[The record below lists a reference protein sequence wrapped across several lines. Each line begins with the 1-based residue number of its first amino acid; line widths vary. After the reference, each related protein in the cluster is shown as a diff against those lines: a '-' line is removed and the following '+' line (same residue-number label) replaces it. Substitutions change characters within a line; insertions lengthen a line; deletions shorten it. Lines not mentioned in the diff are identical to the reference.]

1 MGLGDEGS
9 RSNLAAAFRAMSK
22 PKTQLP
28 PPAVVIT
35 LDTDPFTVD
44 ASPATT
50 PTTATTPT
58 LAKGRQSMHRDSLL
72 AVRVDSSGS
81 TDSKVNGVYSATG
94 SGSNSP
100 RVHVFPMR
108 SRENSVVQDQSGTG
122 SSIDLCLGTFGD
134 GAADGVPPGA
144 KVDKRCCNEN
154 SRKVSVGLV
163 MTLLIAASW
172 VGAAHMLKATFAESN
187 SPANQRLTREGR
199 LNVTEVT
206 FDAPFF
212 TTWVCASFN
221 TFFFPIFLMG
231 RLCSRTEKTTAKN
244 VLIETL
250 TQLQE
255 KRFTFSQFFSRCG
268 LFCLLWVVTNYALVH
283 SLRILDTTDVLALYA
298 SNVSFVYLLSWVI
311 LHEQFVG
318 IRIVAVILCNTGIAL
333 LAYMDGVTRTI
344 TLGGVVLSAAAAA
357 GSGVYKVTFKKLIG
371 DVSFGQ
377 LSLFFSLIGF
387 LNLLLMWPVLLA
399 LYLLRFETIVWG
411 RMPWGMLAGAGAL
424 SLLSNLLGNF
434 GIMWTFEI
442 FLTLGL
448 AFAVPISAIVDVYIY
463 EVIFEGMK
471 LAGILL
477 ILIGFMLVLLPE
489 DWPDY
494 LTMMLRYRRSNRRRR
509 SAAKKPTPQDTTTG
523 HRSRLRTPS
532 GRVK

>member
-1 MGLGDEGS
+1 MMLLNIVS
-9 RSNLAAAFRAMSK
+9 RFSFYA
-22 PKTQLP
+22 
-28 PPAVVIT
+28 
-35 LDTDPFTVD
+35 
-44 ASPATT
+44 
-50 PTTATTPT
+50 
-58 LAKGRQSMHRDSLL
+58 
-72 AVRVDSSGS
+72 
-81 TDSKVNGVYSATG
+81 
-94 SGSNSP
+94 
-100 RVHVFPMR
+100 
-108 SRENSVVQDQSGTG
+108 GTG
-122 SSIDLCLGTFGD
+122 DGPGPGD
-134 GAADGVPPGA
+134 GPGGVKA
-144 KVDKRCCNEN
+144 DKRCCNEN
-154 SRKVSVGLV
+154 SRKVSVGFL

-172 VGAAHMLKATFAESN
+172 VGAAHMLKATFATSN
-187 SPANQRLTREGR
+187 SPANRRLTREGR
-199 LNVTEVT
+199 LNITEVT

-221 TFFFPIFLMG
+221 TFFFPIFLVG
-231 RLCSRTEKTTAKN
+231 RLCSRTEKTTARN
-244 VLIETL
+244 VLIDTL

-255 KRFTFSQFFSRCG
+255 KRFTFTQFFSRCG
-268 LFCLLWVVTNYALVH
+268 LFCLLWVVTNYALIH

-344 TLGGVVLSAAAAA
+344 TLGGVVLSAGAAA

-377 LSLFFSLIGF
+377 LSLFFTLIGF
-387 LNLLLMWPVLLA
+387 LNLLFMWPIFLA
-399 LYLLRFETIVWG
+399 LYLLRCETIVWSG
-411 RMPWGMLAGAGAL
+411 MPWGMLAGAGSL

-434 GIMWTFEI
+434 GIVWTFEI

-463 EVIFEGMK
+463 EVLFEGMK

-494 LTMMLRYRRSNRRRR
+494 LTMMLRYRRTTRRRKTT
-509 SAAKKPTPQDTTTG
+509 KKPAVQDTTTG

>member
-1 MGLGDEGS
+1 
-9 RSNLAAAFRAMSK
+9 
-22 PKTQLP
+22 
-28 PPAVVIT
+28 
-35 LDTDPFTVD
+35 
-44 ASPATT
+44 
-50 PTTATTPT
+50 
-58 LAKGRQSMHRDSLL
+58 
-72 AVRVDSSGS
+72 
-81 TDSKVNGVYSATG
+81 
-94 SGSNSP
+94 
-100 RVHVFPMR
+100 
-108 SRENSVVQDQSGTG
+108 
-122 SSIDLCLGTFGD
+122 
-134 GAADGVPPGA
+134 
-144 KVDKRCCNEN
+144 KRCCNEN
-154 SRKVSVGLV
+154 SRKVSVGFL

-172 VGAAHMLKATFAESN
+172 VGAAHMLKATFATSHLNISASATGLARGLRQSSLGLMSN
-187 SPANQRLTREGR
+187 ARER
-199 LNVTEVT
+199 AAPVVNLRTAVA

-255 KRFTFSQFFSRCG
+255 KQFSFSQFFSRCG
-268 LFCLLWVVTNYALVH
+268 LFCLLWVVTNYALIY

-344 TLGGVVLSAAAAA
+344 TLGGVVLAAGAAA

-377 LSLFFSLIGF
+377 LSLFFTLIGF
-387 LNLLLMWPVLLA
+387 LNLLFIWPVFLA
-399 LYLLRFETIVWG
+399 LYLLRGETIIWS
-411 RMPWGMLAGAGAL
+411 RMPWGMLMGAGAL

-463 EVIFEGMK
+463 EVLFEGMK

-477 ILIGFMLVLLPE
+477 ILIGFMLVLLPD

-494 LTMMLRYRRSNRRRR
+494 LTMMLRYRRTNRRRKTP
-509 SAAKKPTPQDTTTG
+509 KKAVPQDTTTG

>member
-1 MGLGDEGS
+1 M
-9 RSNLAAAFRAMSK
+9 
-22 PKTQLP
+22 
-28 PPAVVIT
+28 
-35 LDTDPFTVD
+35 
-44 ASPATT
+44 
-50 PTTATTPT
+50 
-58 LAKGRQSMHRDSLL
+58 L
-72 AVRVDSSGS
+72 AVSITNYVEGGS
-81 TDSKVNGVYSATG
+81 DEDLQKLCSANNTPKHKNKEQTP
-94 SGSNSP
+94 SAHQWKRPSW
-100 RVHVFPMR
+100 RR
-108 SRENSVVQDQSGTG
+108 CCRREKDRPIVEEFGLCELPLLDQGDIPGQS
-122 SSIDLCLGTFGD
+122 D
-134 GAADGVPPGA
+134 GAASGG
-144 KVDKRCCNEN
+144 KEEKKCCNEN
-154 SRKVSVGLV
+154 SRKVSLGFL

-172 VGAAHMLKATFAESN
+172 VGAAHLLKASFI
-187 SPANQRLTREGR
+187 PASHPGQKIPAGTAR
-199 LNVTEVT
+199 NVSAVYYN
-206 FDAPFF
+206 APFF
-212 TTWVCASFN
+212 TTWVCATFN
-221 TFFFPIFLMG
+221 GFFFPIFLMG
-231 RLCSRTEKTTAKN
+231 RLCARGEKTTAKTL
-244 VLIETL
+244 LIETL
-250 TQLQE
+250 QQLQE

-298 SNVSFVYLLSWVI
+298 SSVSFVYLLSWVI

-344 TLGGVVLSAAAAA
+344 TLGGVVLAAAAAA

-377 LSLFFSLIGF
+377 LSLFFTLIGF
-387 LNLLLMWPVLLA
+387 LNLLLMWPIFLA
-399 LYLLRFETIVWG
+399 LYLLRVEVIVWNEA
-411 RMPWGMLAGAGAL
+411 PWAVLGGAGLL

-434 GIMWTFEI
+434 GIVWTFEI

-463 EVIFEGMK
+463 GVLFEGMK

-494 LTMMLRYRRSNRRRR
+494 LTLLLRYRRTNRRKK
-509 SAAKKPTPQDTTTG
+509 AVKKPQDSTTGG

-532 GRVK
+532 GRIK

>member
-1 MGLGDEGS
+1 MCVP
-9 RSNLAAAFRAMSK
+9 AAVLLESSMFSLSL
-22 PKTQLP
+22 TQC
-28 PPAVVIT
+28 AE
-35 LDTDPFTVD
+35 
-44 ASPATT
+44 
-50 PTTATTPT
+50 
-58 LAKGRQSMHRDSLL
+58 
-72 AVRVDSSGS
+72 
-81 TDSKVNGVYSATG
+81 G
-94 SGSNSP
+94 SGSETELCSVSEPLLCCRRHSP
-100 RVHVFPMR
+100 RGSGGASLAPFVAESSAAAAYHGAKR
-108 SRENSVVQDQSGTG
+108 SSWPKCCRRKNESRLSEEFALSV
-122 SSIDLCLGTFGD
+122 LPLLHEGD
-134 GAADGVPPGA
+134 GPADGVPPGTKA
-144 KVDKRCCNEN
+144 DRRCCNEN
-154 SRKVSVGLV
+154 SRKVSLGLV

-250 TQLQE
+250 AQLQE
-255 KRFTFSQFFSRCG
+255 KQFTFSQFFSRCG

-333 LAYMDGVTRTI
+333 LAYMDGVTRTM

-399 LYLLRFETIVWG
+399 LYLLRFETIVWS

-434 GIMWTFEI
+434 GIIWTFEI

-463 EVIFEGMK
+463 EVMFEGMK

-494 LTMMLRYRRSNRRRR
+494 LTMILRYRRTSRRRR
-509 SAAKKPTPQDTTTG
+509 TVAKKPTPQDATTG

-532 GRVK
+532 GRIK

>member
-1 MGLGDEGS
+1 MILCSCVTRSYSYAQCGACCECSIPRLRLAFSLFFLCCLRKQQRVDLLNSRPWLLSFLHAESGDVFPGISLPHVALLQFVIAREPADLNSHPDTSACRLHHTFRRRPCTAAIGAF
-9 RSNLAAAFRAMSK
+9 LAARC
-22 PKTQLP
+22 
-28 PPAVVIT
+28 
-35 LDTDPFTVD
+35 
-44 ASPATT
+44 
-50 PTTATTPT
+50 
-58 LAKGRQSMHRDSLL
+58 RD
-72 AVRVDSSGS
+72 G
-81 TDSKVNGVYSATG
+81 
-94 SGSNSP
+94 P
-100 RVHVFPMR
+100 
-108 SRENSVVQDQSGTG
+108 
-122 SSIDLCLGTFGD
+122 
-134 GAADGVPPGA
+134 ADGVPPGTKA
-144 KVDKRCCNEN
+144 DRRCCNEN
-154 SRKVSVGLV
+154 SRKVSLGLV

-250 TQLQE
+250 AQLQE
-255 KRFTFSQFFSRCG
+255 KQFTFSQFFSRCG

-333 LAYMDGVTRTI
+333 LAYMDGVTRTM
-344 TLGGVVLSAAAAA
+344 TLGGVVLAAAAAA

-371 DVSFGQ
+371 DVTFGQ

-399 LYLLRFETIVWG
+399 LYLLRFETIVWS

-434 GIMWTFEI
+434 GIVWTFEI

-463 EVIFEGMK
+463 EVMFEGMK

-494 LTMMLRYRRSNRRRR
+494 LTMILRYRRSSRRRR
-509 SAAKKPTPQDTTTG
+509 TVAKKPTPQDTGTG

-532 GRVK
+532 GRIK